1 MLHINPGISIY
12 IYYLMLLAGY
22 IPEMAD
28 SASPPSPAKEDTP
41 ASSSTGMDITPDK
54 DGGVLKEIKVPGTG
68 DDGPMT
74 GDKVSVHYV
83 GTLTDGSK
91 FDSSRDRGD
100 KFEFDLGKG
109 TYNATCCLGTENC

>member
-1 MLHINPGISIY
+1 MS
-12 IYYLMLLAGY
+12 
-22 IPEMAD
+22 
-28 SASPPSPAKEDTP
+28 EDAPQPTESMSVDDNTP
-41 ASSSTGMDITPDK
+41 APEAESTSSYTPGPDAVDITPNK
-54 DGGVLKEIKVPGTG
+54 DGGVLKEIKQQGTG
-68 DDGPMT
+68 NSYPHT

-109 TYNATCCLGTENC
+109 TCNL